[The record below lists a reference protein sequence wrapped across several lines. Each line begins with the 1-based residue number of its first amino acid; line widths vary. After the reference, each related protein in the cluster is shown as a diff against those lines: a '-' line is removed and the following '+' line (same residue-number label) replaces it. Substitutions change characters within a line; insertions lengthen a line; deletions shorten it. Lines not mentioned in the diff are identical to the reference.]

1 MQSKYVNILLQMGL
15 SVNEAKVYLALL
27 EKGIS
32 QVVELVTFSEVP
44 QQKIYSVMQ
53 KLLNK
58 GLCSLIPGKVKKY
71 KPEKPDTVIK
81 GFITDYEK
89 QITSAKNMITVLE
102 SQYQKGLN
110 NSNTEYLEIISN
122 RRQISEKKIYLEKK
136 AREEV
141 VSFGKLPY
149 TTTKRNV
156 DEIEGL
162 KRGVKYKSIY
172 QDVNLKEV
180 VIRSVVEM
188 YIKAGEEV
196 RVTPELPIQMMI
208 FDSKIAMFT
217 LEEFVIPVNG
227 FSVVVIQN
235 SNLVKILKESFD
247 TYWQNAMTY
256 KEFINREKISVQEF
270 IEKNQVFRKD

>member
-32 QVVELVTFSEVP
+32 QVIELVTPSEVP

-71 KPEKPDTVIK
+71 KPEKPETVISE
-81 GFITDYEK
+81 FITDYEK
-89 QITSAKNMITVLE
+89 QITSAKNLIIELE
-102 SQYQKGLN
+102 SQYQRGLN
-110 NSNTEYLEIISN
+110 NTNIEHIEIIKN
-122 RRQISEKKIYLEKK
+122 KRQIAEKMIYLEKK

-141 VSFGKLPY
+141 LSFNKPPY
-149 TTTKRNV
+149 AMTKRNV
-156 DEIEGL
+156 EEIKGL

-172 QDVNLKEV
+172 QTADLKEV
-180 VIRSVVEM
+180 IGRSVVEM
-188 YIKAGEEV
+188 YMKGGEEV
-196 RVTPELPIQMMI
+196 KVASELPIKMMI
-208 FDSKIAMFT
+208 FDSKIALFT
-217 LEEFVIPVNG
+217 LEESVTQLNN
-227 FSVVVIQN
+227 FSTVVIRN
-235 SNLVKILKESFD
+235 SDLVKVLIENFN

-256 KEFINREKISVQEF
+256 KEFINKEKISIQEF
-270 IEKNQVFRKD
+270 IEKDKVTRNE